1 MTIANRPGEWDTG
14 QWTSVG
20 MASCQEGM
28 GQLAVRKHIGQTQ
41 ESGYSCMGQL
51 AVRKI
56 NKNKAKV
63 K

>member
-1 MTIANRPGEWDTG
+1 MG
-14 QWTSVG
+14 QLTVRKHIGQTQESG
-20 MASCQEGM
+20 YSCM